1 MGFITETSDSV
12 GHDRGHEA
20 VAKVL
25 LVDDHAMMRQGL
37 RSILDDF
44 DDVEVVGEGQ
54 DGLEAVELA
63 CRLNPDVVVMDIRL
77 PRLNGIEAAR
87 LIHQERPSIAIIALS
102 VDKDKAESM
111 RQVGAVACLSKEAAV
126 DRLHGV
132 IRQIMTAKKV

>member
-12 GHDRGHEA
+12 GRDRGHEA

-132 IRQIMTAKKV
+132 IRQIMTAKKA

>member
-1 MGFITETSDSV
+1 MAFTGTSTGTGQDT
-12 GHDRGHEA
+12 GHKG

-25 LVDDHAMMRQGL
+25 LVDDHAMMREGL

-44 DDVEVVGEGQ
+44 DDIEVVGEGQ

-77 PRLNGIEAAR
+77 PRLNGVEAAK
-87 LIHQERPSIAIIALS
+87 LIHKERPSIAIIALS
-102 VDKDKAESM
+102 VDKEKAESM

-132 IRQIMTAKKV
+132 IQQIMTKKS